1 MTLVRI
7 SDPTL
12 LFSLRAH
19 LAERADCIA
28 TAVSADTLDVTIIGS
43 YNEDAMD
50 LEAQLRVRAW
60 EEAQRAQGVDVR
72 VSYTSS

>member
-7 SDPTL
+7 SDPSL
-12 LFSLRAH
+12 LLALRAH

-28 TAVSADTLDVTIIGS
+28 TALSANTLDVTIIGS

-60 EEAQRAQGVDVR
+60 EEAQRALGRDVR
-72 VSYTSS
+72 VSLPS